1 MILWTA
7 FDAVLLSASLLVACL
22 IVDLMTSRGHVVL
35 GNADDAREMD
45 RLTGG
50 ALQISDDFVKP
61 DNINSNL
68 VQLSRQDL
76 GIAPSIS
83 WMRRTIWGWPAAW
96 AYRSC
101 PVLQN
106 STRAL
111 GALMIG
117 LVLLILLSYVARY
130 WARRLAVSST
140 LDIVNRLRKSVH
152 RQSLRLGPS
161 DLERRHNQFAQDLFT
176 VQMER
181 IRDGLLEWLLG
192 ISRYTLYIVV
202 FVLLAL
208 TINWHLTLLCL
219 IPLAA
224 SWYIQERQRSR
235 TENKDRLAED
245 RLSNELKLLAESLH
259 KSRLVRSYGMENF
272 EHDRFQTYLEHFRKN
287 EAAYLQNKKRLGAAA
302 MLIIAACLA
311 VVAMVLITKVLEHY
325 NPFPFAA
332 VLLLLAVFVGLA
344 YAVQGLWQQFR
355 IRRDVTLAADRVLRY
370 INQIPEVGQPVGAKF
385 LQPLSK
391 HLQFEA
397 VTYTLPSTQKKLLDA
412 FDLRMHAGKTTAI
425 VAVEPMSLTALANL
439 LPRFIEPQSGR
450 VLIDGEDIAWGT
462 LESVRAE
469 VIYVSD
475 RDPFFTGTVLENITC
490 GREDYSLQDAT
501 EAAKVSHAHNF
512 ILKLPQGYETVLGE
526 HGEQLDSGQSFRL
539 GLARAILRNPA
550 LLIVEEPIEPLDE
563 DTKSLLD
570 DAYNRIG
577 KGRTVIFLP
586 SRLSTIRRCDQVV
599 FVHEGKVEA
608 VGEHAQ
614 LLKTSAL
621 YRHWEYVQ
629 FNEYRH
635 TVDAG
640 D

>member
-1 MILWTA
+1 MIIWSAL
-7 FDAVLLSASLLVACL
+7 DAALLSLSLLLSCL
-22 IVDLMTSRGHVVL
+22 VVDLMTSRGHVPFVD
-35 GNADDAREMD
+35 ADDAIEMD

-50 ALQISDDFVKP
+50 AIQVSEDFIHP
-61 DNINSNL
+61 DYVNANL
-68 VQLSRQDL
+68 RRLSGQDL
-76 GIAPSIS
+76 GIAPSLS
-83 WMRRTIWGWPAAW
+83 WLRHTIWGTAAAK
-96 AYRSC
+96 AYQIW
-101 PVLQN
+101 PVLQ
-106 STRAL
+106 STNRAL
-111 GALMIG
+111 GPLMAGIV
-117 LVLLILLSYVARY
+117 VLMLLRLIARNR
-130 WARRLAVSST
+130 ARKQAVSTT

-161 DLERRHNQFAQDLFT
+161 DLEGRHNQHALDIFT
-176 VQMER
+176 LQLQR

-192 ISRYTLYIVV
+192 ISRYTLHIT
-202 FVLLAL
+202 FFALLAL
-208 TINWHLTLLCL
+208 TVNWHLTLLCL
-219 IPLAA
+219 IPLGA

-235 TENKDRLAED
+235 TESKDRLAED
-245 RLSNELKLLAESLH
+245 RLSTEYKLLAESLH

-287 EAAYLQNKKRLGAAA
+287 EFLYLQSEKRLGAGA
-302 MLIIAACLA
+302 MLFIAVCLG
-311 VVAMVLITKVLEHY
+311 VVAMVLIAKVLEH
-325 NPFPFAA
+325 NSPFPFSAV
-332 VLLLLAVFVGLA
+332 VLLLSLFLGLA
-344 YAVQGLWQQFR
+344 YSVKGLWQQYR
-355 IRRDVTLAADRVLRY
+355 ICRDVTLAADRVLRY
-370 INQIPEVGQPVGAKF
+370 INQIPSVGQPVGARF
-385 LQPLSK
+385 MQPLAK

-439 LPRFIEPQSGR
+439 LPRFIEPDSGR

-462 LESVRAE
+462 LESIRAE

-475 RDPFFTGTVLENITC
+475 RDPFFTGTVYENITC
-490 GREDYSLQDAT
+490 GRDDYSLQDAT

-526 HGEQLDSGQSFRL
+526 HGEQLDFGQSFRL

-550 LLIVEEPIEPLDE
+550 LLIVEEPTEPLDE

-570 DAYNRIG
+570 DAYNRIS
-577 KGRTVIFLP
+577 KDRTVIFLP

-599 FVHEGKVEA
+599 FVHDGKVES

-635 TVDAG
+635 TG